1 VSVRPAT
8 LLDAE
13 AIAKVHVDS
22 WRRTFRGIVPDEFLA
37 QLSYAQR
44 QQLWYQTLTEHG
56 SRTVVDIAV
65 DESDQVVGFASGGAE
80 RRGDPIYTAEL
91 YAIYLLAAHQGY
103 GIGRHLVISV
113 VNRLMRD
120 GLTAVLVWGLAE
132 NPSRRFYERLGG
144 RPVYEKTVMTGGVPL
159 LEIGYGWQDVQLVRE
174 LGFDTVD
181 AGGLAIARLIAPYAM
196 L

>member
-1 VSVRPAT
+1 
-8 LLDAE
+8 
-13 AIAKVHVDS
+13 
-22 WRRTFRGIVPDEFLA
+22 
-37 QLSYAQR
+37 
-44 QQLWYQTLTEHG
+44 LTEHG

-65 DESDQVVGFASGGAE
+65 DESTQVVGFASGGAE
-80 RRGDPIYTAEL
+80 RSGYPIYTAEL
-91 YAIYLLAAHQGY
+91 YAIYLLASDQGY
-103 GIGRHLVISV
+103 GIGRHLGISV
-113 VNRLMRD
+113 VNRLMQD
-120 GLTAVLVWGLAE
+120 GLTAVLAE

-196 L
+196 R